1 MRRLLIA
8 LLAAGLLLTGC
19 GGSWNEFWD
28 GGLPG
33 VFGYKPID
41 SQWKVTMHY
50 DYDGDGDID
59 TVIWHYT
66 LYKNGDLEVWEEV
79 IG

>member
-8 LLAAGLLLTGC
+8 LLAAGLLITSCSSKIWEGGYGPFGLC
-19 GGSWNEFWD
+19 G
-28 GGLPG
+28 
-33 VFGYKPID
+33 KQID
-41 SQWKVTMHY
+41 SQWTVTLHY

-66 LYKNGDLEVWEEV
+66 LYENGDLEVWEEV